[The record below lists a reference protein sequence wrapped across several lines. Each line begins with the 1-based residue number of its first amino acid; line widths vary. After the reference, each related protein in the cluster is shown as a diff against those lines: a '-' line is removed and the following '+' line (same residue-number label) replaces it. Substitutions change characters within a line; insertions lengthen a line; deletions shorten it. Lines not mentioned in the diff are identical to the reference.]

1 MSLQTEIG
9 LLKKELDRIN
19 DEHLINAIKEIIK
32 FSNQKQE
39 EEILK
44 PFTKKQ
50 IISRATESEKNISQ
64 KKYKTLNAVRREVK
78 NW

>member
-1 MSLQTEIG
+1 MSLQSEIG

-50 IISRATESEKNISQ
+50 VISRALVSEKNITQ
-64 KKYKTLNAVRREVK
+64 KKYKTLNAVRKDVK